1 MRGRIGPACAALL
14 GAAAFLA
21 AGTGGAAAQGG
32 DKPCRLALAL
42 GLDISASVDEAEY
55 EIQRSGLVY
64 ALQDDAVREAFV
76 TQHGPVWLLIYEW
89 SGWQQQDVVF
99 PWRRIDGAADLDAAA
114 AIMAAHRRP
123 MLTLSTALGRAL
135 RFGAAQFRDLPERCA
150 RRVIDLS
157 GDGAN
162 NQDVTPAEIRAS
174 GALDGITV
182 NGLAIRGADPDP
194 AFYYAD
200 EVIHG
205 PGAFVMEA
213 KGGFD
218 DFPRAIRAKLLREV
232 SPNLVVGAAEGA
244 DAAP

>member
-1 MRGRIGPACAALL
+1 MSVGLAAALL
-14 GAAAFLA
+14 GAAALLA
-21 AGTGGAAAQGG
+21 APGASAQGVG
-32 DKPCRLALAL
+32 PAGPCRLALVL

-55 EIQRSGLVY
+55 EIQRRGLVY
-64 ALQDDAVREAFV
+64 ALQDPAVREAFL
-76 TQHGPVWLLIYEW
+76 TQAGSVHLLIYEW

-99 PWRRIDGAADLDAAA
+99 PWRRIGSERDLDDAASV
-114 AIMAAHRRP
+114 MMEHRRP

-135 RFGAAQFRDLPERCA
+135 RFGAAQFRALPEPCD
-150 RRVIDLS
+150 RRVIDIS

-162 NQDVTPAEIRAS
+162 NQDITPAEIRAS

-232 SPNLVVGAAEGA
+232 SPSLIVGAAEGA
-244 DAAP
+244 EAAP